1 MTKLQK
7 MFTVLPLSLALLAST
22 MAGVASAQTYPAL
35 SVQLLT
41 QGLTQ
46 NAGAGTQNAIMA
58 IARLDTTSSNE
69 DIRISSLPLILT
81 TGGGANG
88 SSLQSCH
95 LANANNISSPLSTS
109 GNVPSALNSG
119 VNTLALDTP
128 LVLPR
133 GSVTM
138 LDLIC
143 NVSTTAAAGGSF
155 TFSINTANVMAT
167 GVTSGLPA
175 QVSITPGAVV
185 IPPTTYPG
193 VPNTGAGGEAGSNIA
208 LIVGSL
214 LVASF
219 GYLYSR
225 RYARAR

>member
-1 MTKLQK
+1 

-35 SVQLLT
+35 SVQLMT

-58 IARLDTTSSNE
+58 IARLDTTSSSE
-69 DIRISSLPLILT
+69 DIRLASLPLILT
-81 TGGGANG
+81 TGGGAAG
-88 SSLQSCH
+88 ASLQSCH
-95 LANANNISSPLSTS
+95 IANANNISAPLSTS
-109 GNVPSALNSG
+109 GNVPATLNG
-119 VNTLALDTP
+119 GLNTFVFDSP
-128 LVLPR
+128 LIIPR

-143 NVSTTAAAGGSF
+143 GVSTSALPGGSY
-155 TFSINTANVMAT
+155 TFSLNTANVVAT

-175 QVSITPGAVV
+175 TVSVAPGAVYV
-185 IPPTTYPG
+185 PPTPLPG
-193 VPNTGAGGEAGSNIA
+193 VPNTGAGGEASSNIA

-214 LVASF
+214 MVAGF
-219 GYLYSR
+219 GYVYSR
-225 RYARAR
+225 RYARTR